1 MAADGCFI
9 RPYHP
14 ISAIPGLRIHGTAPH
29 KAGVLSWTL
38 GYNAAVPLAAL
49 VDLPVMLLL
58 GAFVTA
64 LGEAKERG

>member
-1 MAADGCFI
+1 VKHVAVL
-9 RPYHP
+9 
-14 ISAIPGLRIHGTAPH
+14 GLFVSFTGWCLMLAVGILH

-58 GAFVTA
+58 GALVTA